1 MQSLTKYQAIQDE
14 KENTLA
20 IWTVSETT
28 MGKNMKFLRLSRT
41 LGINLPQTIGHL
53 TLLWHCI
60 LEMKED
66 GNITG
71 WKDEDIEHYAQWD
84 GEAGKFAKALFKEDH
99 RFIDKIDGNTLSHD
113 WIETAGRYLIKRYGT
128 ANKDRLKEIWAMYGR
143 TYGQSQEEP
152 APKPKRSKP
161 AKIFA
166 KDSLEIKISQYLFE
180 QIKKNDPKA
189 KQPDF
194 QKWAEHIDGLLRLD
208 KRTKEEIGAVI
219 QWIQTY
225 KGTNGFTWK
234 SNILSTKTLR
244 EKFTKLWTQMNENN
258 KGTGSKKGKY
268 SFQTS
273 KYPTLNERSVR
284 SSNSEA

>member
-1 MQSLTKYQAIQDE
+1 MPICGIEMSG
-14 KENTLA
+14 
-20 IWTVSETT
+20 SEVI
-28 MGKNMKFLRLSRT
+28 LV
-41 LGINLPQTIGHL
+41 
-53 TLLWHCI
+53 LL
-60 LEMKED
+60 D
-66 GNITG
+66 GSKTSFSHI
-71 WKDEDIEHYAQWD
+71 DIEPRKILLSDDENANEVKAFRD
-84 GEAGKFAKALFKEDH
+84 SLFAFFRENKVNLVVIKKRGKKGEFAKALYKEEH
-99 RFIDKIDGNTLSHD
+99 RFIDKTKDAILIHD
-113 WIETAGRYLIKRYGT
+113 WLETAGRYLIKRYGT
-128 ANKDRLKEIWAMYGR
+128 ANREKLIEIWAKHGR

-152 APKPKRSKP
+152 APKPKK
-161 AKIFA
+161 AKLHKVFA
-166 KDSLEIKISQYLFE
+166 DDSLEIKISQYLFE

-189 KQPDF
+189 KEPDF

-244 EKFTKLWTQMNENN
+244 EKFTKLWTQMNETN

-268 SFQTS
+268 SFQEN
-273 KYPTLNERSVR
+273 KYPTLNERNVR